1 MKGEAEKLRD
11 HQYAVAVGG
20 AQGFL
25 GALGAA
31 LPASYIANKRWP
43 YYRNL
48 PPSLKAFGVVM
59 VVVPAFII
67 AGETAGRRFEQDNWE
82 RANPDQVALIKGHE
96 ETKWQNMTLS
106 QKAVDFTARHQFSTI
121 AGCWALGITGAF
133 GAIMRNPYQSLSQK
147 IVQARMWSQGI
158 TIGVVIAAAA
168 VTRTRMYRRD
178 EGDVG
183 RPVNRDHSWQ
193 EIIEAEAEA
202 EKALNK

>member
-1 MKGEAEKLRD
+1 
-11 HQYAVAVGG
+11 
-20 AQGFL
+20 
-25 GALGAA
+25 
-31 LPASYIANKRWP
+31 
-43 YYRNL
+43 
-48 PPSLKAFGVVM
+48 
-59 VVVPAFII
+59 
-67 AGETAGRRFEQDNWE
+67 
-82 RANPDQVALIKGHE
+82 
-96 ETKWQNMTLS
+96 MTLS

-133 GAIMRNPYQSLSQK
+133 GAIMRNPYVGNFVDREMKLTPIASSTHFQVSKLVPKGMAPFVILYVALMTDVYPCSTQ

-193 EIIEAEAEA
+193 EIIEAEAED
-202 EKALNK
+202 KINK

>member
-1 MKGEAEKLRD
+1 MKSQVDKLRE

-25 GALGAA
+25 GGLAAA

-59 VVVPAFII
+59 VVVPAFIVS
-67 AGETAGRRFEQDNWE
+67 GEIAGRRFEQDNWE
-82 RANPDQVALIKGHE
+82 RANPDQVALVKHRE
-96 ETKWQNMTLS
+96 ETRRQNMTMS
-106 QKAVDFTARHQFSTI
+106 QKVVDFTARHQFSTI
-121 AGCWALGITGAF
+121 AGCWVLGITGAF

-147 IVQARMWSQGI
+147 VVQARMWSQGI

-168 VTRTRMYRRD
+168 VTRSRVYRQD
-178 EGDVG
+178 ERDVG
-183 RPVNRDHSWQ
+183 RPVNRDHSWRV
-193 EIIEAEAEA
+193 IIEQEQED
-202 EKALNK
+202 